1 MISFIAGQLVSVSDT
16 SVVVECQGMGF
27 EIIVPG
33 SFLDRMPAEG
43 TEIKIYTHF
52 HVRED
57 AMQLFGFETQADKD
71 LFELLIT
78 VSGIGPKGG
87 LALMGTL
94 TGDDIRFAILS
105 EDDKAISKAP
115 GIGAKTAKKLIF
127 ELRDKVNMLDSVEA
141 ALEHGVQGGALP
153 EIKQMQEDA
162 VEALK
167 ALGYSAT
174 DAAKAVRMV
183 ALTEDMTVEEL
194 LKLSLKHI

>member
-1 MISFIAGQLVSVSDT
+1 MISFVAGQLVAVRDT
-16 SVVVECQGMGF
+16 SVVIERQGIGF

-33 SFLDRMPAEG
+33 SFLERMPAEG
-43 TEIKIYTHF
+43 SEIKIYTHF

-105 EDDKAISKAP
+105 DDDKAISKAP
-115 GIGAKTAKKLIF
+115 GIGAKTAKKMIF
-127 ELRDKVNMLDSVEA
+127 ELKDKINMPDAVEA
-141 ALEHGVQGGALP
+141 ALEHGAQGASVP
-153 EIKQMQEDA
+153 AVKQMQEDA
-162 VEALK
+162 QEALK
-167 ALGYSAT
+167 ALGYSQT

-183 ALTEDMTVEEL
+183 AMTEDMTVEEL